1 MRYWEGQ
8 ERASYPQ
15 KSNDLTTD
23 HTNII
28 LQSPKYDKVD
38 ISVSRHGPDR
48 KLTLEQELLMT
59 MMRLRLG
66 LLVDDLTFRFK
77 TSNTRVPQIW
87 ITLIKLLPK
96 ELQKVKFLPPYQNVL
111 KNHTQK

>member
-8 ERASYPQ
+8 KRASYPQ

-38 ISVSRHGPDR
+38 ISVSRHRPDR
-48 KLTLEQELLMT
+48 KLTLEQELFMT
-59 MMRLRLG
+59 MMRLRL
-66 LLVDDLTFRFK
+66 DDRTFRFK

-111 KNHTQK
+111 KNHTEK